1 MWMTGRRE
9 IKMNENKIYRI
20 PFWAR
25 LWKFADS
32 ESRGSLELVV
42 LQNKKGSYGII
53 ENVFVKEEF
62 RNQGIASSL
71 IKEAIETSKQKG
83 FYKITLTCADD
94 LTYFY
99 AKLGFAWHPLG
110 QSHCMRIDLK

>member
-1 MWMTGRRE
+1 MGKINTVIMS
-9 IKMNENKIYRI
+9 ENKIYRS
-20 PFWAR
+20 PSWAR
-25 LWKFADS
+25 LWTFTDS
-32 ESRGSLELVV
+32 ESRGRLELVV

-53 ENVFVKEEF
+53 ENVLVKEEF

-83 FYKITLTCADD
+83 FYKITLTCSDD

-99 AKLGFAWHPLG
+99 TKLGFAWHPLG
-110 QSHCMRIDLK
+110 QSHCMRMNLK